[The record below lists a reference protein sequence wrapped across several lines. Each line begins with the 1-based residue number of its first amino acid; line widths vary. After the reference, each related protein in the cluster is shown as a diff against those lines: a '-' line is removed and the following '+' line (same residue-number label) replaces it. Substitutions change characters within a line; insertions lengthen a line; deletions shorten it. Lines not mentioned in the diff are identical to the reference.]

1 MLLFADDAAVFA
13 YSPESL
19 QNILNQIQ
27 DNCSIWGLKLN
38 TNKTKS
44 MIFERGR
51 HTSHDFY
58 INDQKIE
65 IVKSFKYLGVHL
77 FKNNN

>member
-1 MLLFADDAAVFA
+1 MLLFADDSAVFA

-27 DNCSIWGLKLN
+27 DYCSIWGLKLN
-38 TNKTKS
+38 TNKTNI

-51 HTSHDFY
+51 HTSHDMAR
-58 INDQKIE
+58 KL
-65 IVKSFKYLGVHL
+65 K
-77 FKNNN
+77 